1 MIDIKLILEKPE
13 YVKAA
18 LAKKLWDFDPKPIQ
32 DLAEKRLDLIKK
44 VEANKAEQN
53 RLSASV
59 PQIKK
64 EGGDVARNA
73 RQTMERR
80 LGRSVVTPD
89 RASDYILPAED
100 AEAKELPSDS

>member
-64 EGGDVARNA
+64 EGGDVAPIFA
-73 RQTMERR
+73 KVKA
-80 LGRSVVTPD
+80 L
-89 RASDYILPAED
+89 AAENK
-100 AEAKELPSDS
+100 AGEEELAIVHK